1 VTLTYHLGALNGKC
15 ELCKV
20 FQKGELCQVNILS
33 ELCQVNK
40 KLDKVFVSCYTL
52 LFQVGELCQVISR
65 GVMSSI
71 YGVFSLVTIVRVR
84 YNPRIHDIIEE
95 PF

>member
-1 VTLTYHLGALNGKC
+1 MSSFRSNVAPD
-15 ELCKV
+15 
-20 FQKGELCQVNILS
+20 

-40 KLDKVFVSCYTL
+40 INKNLDKRAKSCYVL

-71 YGVFSLVTIVRVR
+71 SGVFSLVTIVKVCLLCR
-84 YNPRIHDIIEE
+84 
-95 PF
+95 